1 MVKLGQSLE
10 VASGEKGAKDV
21 QQTLTKLDN
30 EWSQLDKL
38 WSSRNRRLEQGLEF
52 QKLNMEANRI
62 EATISG
68 HEARLKVRDLGVNE
82 RDDTVTFHFFYYSNL
97 FIRLIDFMSTH
108 IFVRGRDNTFVNI

>member
-1 MVKLGQSLE
+1 MEKLGQSLE

-38 WSSRNRRLEQGLEF
+38 WPSRNRRLEQGLEF
-52 QKLNMEANRI
+52 QKLNMEADRI

-68 HEARLKVRDLGVNE
+68 HEARLKVRDLGVIE
-82 RDDTVTFHFFYYSNL
+82 RDDTVTFNFFYNSNV
-97 FIRLIDFMSTH
+97 FNKLIHFMSLST
-108 IFVRGRDNTFVNI
+108 FCRRRYTFVKI

>member
-1 MVKLGQSLE
+1 MEKLGQSLE

-52 QKLNMEANRI
+52 QKLNMEADRI

-82 RDDTVTFHFFYYSNL
+82 RDDTVTFNFFYYSNL
-97 FIRLIDFMSTH
+97 FIKLINFMCLSTFLLEEEITH
-108 IFVRGRDNTFVNI
+108 L

>member
-1 MVKLGQSLE
+1 MEKLGQSLE

-21 QQTLTKLDN
+21 QQTLTKLDH

-52 QKLNMEANRI
+52 QRLNKEADRI

-82 RDDTVTFHFFYYSNL
+82 IYDTVTFSIFL
-97 FIRLIDFMSTH
+97 F
-108 IFVRGRDNTFVNI
+108 